1 MPRFRFRLQRLLEV
15 RKHFEELLI
24 SELAVSKR
32 RYLNEEEVLNS
43 LKELVGVNLK
53 RLKKKQERITSVEEI
68 ILSYH
73 YLHQLDHQI
82 IIQKESLKKIQEE
95 INLITEK
102 LIKASQKKKVVE
114 KLKERRLDEHKKLLE
129 KIEQGV
135 LDEVGINLYLRRKR

>member
-1 MPRFRFRLQRLLEV
+1 LPSFRFRLQRLLEV

-73 YLHQLDHQI
+73 YLNQLDHQI

-135 LDEVGINLYLRRKR
+135 LDEVGINLHLRRKR

>member
-1 MPRFRFRLQRLLEV
+1 LPRFRFRLQRLLEV

-114 KLKERRLDEHKKLLE
+114 KLKERRLNEHKKLLE

>member
-1 MPRFRFRLQRLLEV
+1 MPSFRFRLQRLLEV

-73 YLHQLDHQI
+73 YLNQLDHQI

-135 LDEVGINLYLRRKR
+135 LDEVGINLHLRRKR

>member
-1 MPRFRFRLQRLLEV
+1 MPSFRFRLQRLLEV

-24 SELAVSKR
+24 GELAVSKR

-135 LDEVGINLYLRRKR
+135 LDEVGINLHLRRKR

>member
-114 KLKERRLDEHKKLLE
+114 KLKERRLNEHKKLLE

>member
-114 KLKERRLDEHKKLLE
+114 KLKERRLNEHKKLLE

-135 LDEVGINLYLRRKR
+135 LDEVGINLHLRRKR